1 MEGGRQVVIGDR
13 KEGIMDVNEL
23 VRLAHTGMHNQKRKS
38 VQKINRLFL
47 QVGIAACLSFPI

>member
-1 MEGGRQVVIGDR
+1 MVIGDR

-23 VRLAHTGMHNQKRKS
+23 VCLAHTGMHNQKRKS